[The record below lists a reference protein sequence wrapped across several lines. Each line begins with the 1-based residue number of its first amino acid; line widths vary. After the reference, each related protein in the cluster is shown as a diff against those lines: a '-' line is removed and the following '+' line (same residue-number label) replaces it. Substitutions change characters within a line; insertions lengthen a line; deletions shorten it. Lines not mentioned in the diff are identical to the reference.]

1 MVNLT
6 MSAEANALTPGEY
19 IRHHLQHLQVPQ
31 KQNGIVDFSV
41 INLDSVLFSIVLGAF
56 VCFMLYRAAKK
67 VHAGVPGRFQAAVEI
82 LVEMVDTQ
90 AKAVIHNAESRKLC
104 NRSFCYRKSF

>member
-1 MVNLT
+1 MVDLT

-41 INLDSVLFSIVLGAF
+41 INHQLFRG
-56 VCFMLYRAAKK
+56 
-67 VHAGVPGRFQAAVEI
+67 P
-82 LVEMVDTQ
+82 
-90 AKAVIHNAESRKLC
+90 
-104 NRSFCYRKSF
+104 